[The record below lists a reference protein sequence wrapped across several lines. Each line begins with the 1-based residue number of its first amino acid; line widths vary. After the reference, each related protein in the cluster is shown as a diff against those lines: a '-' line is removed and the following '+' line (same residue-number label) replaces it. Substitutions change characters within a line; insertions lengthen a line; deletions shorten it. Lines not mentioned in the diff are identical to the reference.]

1 MLAVAAAWVLQG
13 RAGARAGSVA
23 AQGDLYTEIE
33 HPDKA

>member
-1 MLAVAAAWVLQG
+1 MDLIDGVQKIR
-13 RAGARAGSVA
+13 RAESGA

>member
-1 MLAVAAAWVLQG
+1 MGAAEG
-13 RAGARAGSVA
+13 PAGPRAGSVA